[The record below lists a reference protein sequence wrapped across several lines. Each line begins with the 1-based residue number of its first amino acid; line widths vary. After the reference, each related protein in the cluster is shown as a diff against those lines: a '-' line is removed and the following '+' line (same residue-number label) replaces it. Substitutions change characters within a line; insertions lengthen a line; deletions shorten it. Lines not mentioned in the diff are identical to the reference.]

1 MSVLD
6 PIHQAFAE
14 VGPPNAI
21 FGPPKLRI
29 VVGALVMGFVGC
41 VQLLLYCFPPDAV
54 RAGQQADPVGLL
66 IMGIG
71 CLAMAGGI
79 AHVQIDR

>member
-1 MSVLD
+1 MSVHD
-6 PIHQAFAE
+6 RIHQAFAE

-54 RAGQQADPVGLL
+54 VPSRK
-66 IMGIG
+66 
-71 CLAMAGGI
+71 
-79 AHVQIDR
+79 QILWAF